1 MRKPDLQFKKAV
13 YQHGLYIVNL
23 CKLLQAKQSCGY
35 NTAMNTELMDRITRV
50 FQDTFGREPAHIA
63 RSPGRVNLLGEHVD
77 YNDGFVLPA
86 AIDRATYIAF
96 SPANSDHT
104 RLVATDFEE
113 QTAFSPQTIASK
125 TRMDSSPL
133 PEWALYPAGVMWAL
147 GEDRLSTP
155 AIDVVYASDVPR
167 GSGLSS
173 SASVELAFLTAWQ
186 ALGKWAL
193 PPMQLALLGQKA
205 ENRYVGVNSGIMDQF
220 ASACGVEN
228 HLLLLDCRSLQWK
241 TVPLPA
247 EISIVVADTKVRRK
261 LTSGEYNK
269 RRLACEEAVR
279 LLEQDLPDI
288 KSLRDVSVGEF
299 NRFAESLPEEVS
311 KRARHVVE
319 EIERTREAE
328 ALLAT
333 GDVQHFG
340 ELMNECHV
348 SLRDLYEVSCPELD
362 VMVRVAQSLEGCHG
376 ARLTGAG
383 FGGCTVNLVAREQ
396 VDRFSGLLAKGFE
409 AEVGYPPEIY
419 ITHAS
424 KGAGLLV

>member
-1 MRKPDLQFKKAV
+1 MGKPDLQIKKGV
-13 YQHGLYIVNL
+13 YQHRLHIVNL
-23 CKLLQAKQSCGY
+23 RQLLQAKQSCGY
-35 NTAMNTELMDRITRV
+35 NTRMNTELMDRIRRV
-50 FQDTFGREPAHIA
+50 FQDRFGKEPLHIA
-63 RSPGRVNLLGEHVD
+63 RAPGRVNLLGEHVD

-96 SPANSDHT
+96 SPADSGQT
-104 RLVATDFEE
+104 TLVAGDFGE
-113 QTAFSPQTIASK
+113 QVVFSPQTMPAKAQTDGSA
-125 TRMDSSPL
+125 L

-147 GEDRLSTP
+147 HEEHLETP
-155 AIDVVYASDVPR
+155 GMQAVYASDVPR

-173 SASVELAFLTAWQ
+173 SASVELAFLSAWQ
-186 ALGKWAL
+186 ALGGWTL
-193 PPMQLALLGQKA
+193 PPMQRALLGQKA
-205 ENRYVGVNSGIMDQF
+205 ENRYVGVNCGIMDQF

-228 HLLLLDCRSLQWK
+228 KLLLLDCRSLEWK
-241 TVPLPA
+241 TIPLP
-247 EISIVVADTKVRRK
+247 EEVSIVIADTKVRRK

-279 LLEQDLPDI
+279 LLQQDLPDI

-299 NRFAESLPEEVS
+299 NRFAGSLPEEVS

-319 EIERTREAE
+319 EIERSQQAE
-328 ALLAT
+328 ALLGA
-333 GDVQHFG
+333 GDIRRFG
-340 ELMNECHV
+340 ELMNECHI

-383 FGGCTVNLVAREQ
+383 FGGCTVNLVAREHA
-396 VDRFSGLLAKGFE
+396 REFSGLLAEGYE

-419 ITHAS
+419 ITRAS
-424 KGAGLLV
+424 NGAALLR